1 MLLQREGPVLPACS
15 TFPSKIL
22 GLGAAMVNRPLPRG
36 QSSLPARAWW
46 RLSGVGESCGPSLGP
61 ERPTPTLKTEQPREA
76 VFNQMVCCHCTC
88 SFYSVT
94 QPHSFNF
101 FASESHL
108 VPSSELHRL
117 CVRWRQP
124 HYFFGTKDG
133 LLGLDQIRQLGIIYW
148 EVLKAFGRH

>member
-1 MLLQREGPVLPACS
+1 
-15 TFPSKIL
+15 
-22 GLGAAMVNRPLPRG
+22 MVNRPPPRG

-46 RLSGVGESCGPSLGP
+46 RLSGMGGSRGSSVGP
-61 ERPTPTLKTEQPREA
+61 EGPTSAFKTEQPLEA
-76 VFNQMVCCHCTC
+76 AFNQMVCCHCTC
-88 SFYSVT
+88 SLCSVT

-117 CVRWRQP
+117 CVSCRQR

-133 LLGLDQIRQLGIIYW
+133 LLCLDWIRQRGIIYW
-148 EVLKAFGRH
+148 EVLKTFGRH